1 MMRCAVITGGAK
13 RIGAAISNALLDD
26 GWMVYIHC
34 NSSVEEAEEIAE
46 GRDAIVVQA
55 DLGTDTGVKHLVD
68 SIENQNIDLL
78 IHNASIY
85 RKEDFEQVTGQ
96 LLRDYSRIH
105 FEVPFL
111 LTQALLPKIKSRKGS
126 VIGIVD
132 TSWNHSWEGLSHY
145 TATKGALRQLLVNL
159 AGELAPDVRV
169 NGIAPGAIIA
179 AEWEQ
184 ESFDKIVES
193 VPLRRAGDPIDIAN
207 AVKFLADADYITGY
221 ILPVDGGWSLT

>member
-1 MMRCAVITGGAK
+1 
-13 RIGAAISNALLDD
+13 
-26 GWMVYIHC
+26 MVYIHC

-55 DLGTDTGVKHLVD
+55 DLGTDAGLKHLVD

>member
-1 MMRCAVITGGAK
+1 MIDALLSILPVKEQQHYAAFC
-13 RIGAAISNALLDD
+13 AISPEFAR
-26 GWMVYIHC
+26 WIPTHEYRH
-34 NSSVEEAEEIAE
+34 AEQ

-85 RKEDFEQVTGQ
+85 RKEDFKQVTGQ